1 MPQRYFFVL
10 FLLSLNILWSQKVTP
25 EVTLELD
32 AVSTASPTLEKTIQ
46 LQDTLGVKKDTLA
59 QKKGFLIKERQEVVE
74 DTATIDMYEIYQQGK
89 RTVYVDTTLTI
100 QKEYKFNF
108 LRKDYFELLPFVN
121 LGSAFNRLGHDF
133 TQTSLQPQMGARSKH
148 NGYFEI
154 EDVKYYRVPTPLTEL
169 FFRTTMEQGQLTDA
183 TITVN
188 TSPQFNFAFAFRG
201 MRSLGK
207 YLNQRSANTAFRWSM
222 TYQTLNERY
231 KAKMHYVN
239 QNHENQENGGITEEG
254 IPLFETGDTD
264 FLERSVLEV
273 RLASAIN
280 NLKGKRSFF
289 EHHYALVH
297 AKDSTGSTWTVGQ
310 QIMNE
315 SKFYR
320 YQDRQ
325 KSTYFGPMEAG
336 VDVYDEVQWAILKN
350 RFQTE
355 LQNPILGKLTA
366 GIEFSAI
373 DYNILLPVEEGTQ
386 GENLP
391 PEDNTTTLPL
401 NLEANQTFLNADYA
415 FLWRGFDLTAHFNK
429 TLFSDRLSD
438 EISLQSK
445 ITLPNDVFFQ
455 AKASFINKS
464 PNFNFIRYRSTYSTY
479 NWYNDNLANEKITS
493 LSATISHP
501 KWGAI
506 SGFIQRLD
514 NYTYYNQVFPA
525 QEEETLLPSVLLTEV
540 VQSPASITYLK
551 ARYSSHY
558 SFWKFSFTNTAQ
570 YQKVMTSENAVSPPI
585 NVPEWNIRTT
595 FSFSSHLF
603 KKALYMQT
611 GITGHYF
618 TNFYADQYN
627 PLLGDFIR
635 QNRQEIGNFPRID
648 LFFNGKIQQT
658 RIYFKYEHAN
668 ASLTGYNYYSAVGYP
683 YRDSIIRFGLIWN
696 FFQ

>member
-46 LQDTLGVKKDTLA
+46 LQDTLEVKKDTLA

-336 VDVYDEVQWAILKN
+336 ADVYDEVQWAILKN

-585 NVPEWNIRTT
+585 NVPELNIRTT

>member
-46 LQDTLGVKKDTLA
+46 LQDTIGVKKDTLA

>member
-46 LQDTLGVKKDTLA
+46 LQDTIGVKKEKKKK
-59 QKKGFLIKERQEVVE
+59 KKGFLIKERQEVVE

-325 KSTYFGPMEAG
+325 KSAYFGPMEAG
-336 VDVYDEVQWAILKN
+336 ADVYDEVQWAILKN

-445 ITLPNDVFFQ
+445 ITLPNDVFFL